1 MCATFAELNCDIVC
15 IIVLFQFQYLVF
27 SRIYFS
33 ACVWFAS
40 MFVPGEL
47 SWIWHVFRFIHNTI
61 QYYGVPCAMWRSAR
75 TRSLWCFSRYYIC
88 ADVTSKRSDGI
99 YDANHTITNDTLS
112 DEDIFVKKKTFFLCV
127 WNHRI
132 KVFIG
137 ILICRIHRLCAD
149 FSIVFIS
156 SAHFVLT
163 ERFIIRCRD
172 FVIRIPFKHVLI

>member
-33 ACVWFAS
+33 VCVWFAS
-40 MFVPGEL
+40 MFVSGEL

-112 DEDIFVKKKTFFLCV
+112 DEDIFVKKKTFFCV
-127 WNHRI
+127 SGIIVLKCSSEFWF
-132 KVFIG
+132 VEFIG
-137 ILICRIHRLCAD
+137 FVQTSPSFSSLLLILC
-149 FSIVFIS
+149 
-156 SAHFVLT
+156 
-163 ERFIIRCRD
+163 
-172 FVIRIPFKHVLI
+172 